1 MRSIRFIEKLEK
13 FIFLWTSSWIRLSSA
28 SLNFKFWSLSSLSF
42 DSSIKSSFHT
52 DTWSSE
58 GKPFRSKDKKRQ
70 NVHHQEC
77 KYTTFLPESL
87 SSRSHL
93 KTPHGKQCQAAIHQ
107 EKWNAVVHHHCPSI
121 LPRISNQSTRL
132 KSRRQYSGNPQP
144 KKYSGNRGSKGQPW
158 NALGEFR
165 VPCTVVYRP
174 KAFKQYKLNRKN
186 N

>member
-93 KTPHGKQCQAAIHQ
+93 KNPTRQAVPGRNSSR
-107 EKWNAVVHHHCPSI
+107 KMKCC
-121 LPRISNQSTRL
+121 RL